1 MACGVISFV
10 PRLDLIISITYFLGG
25 RQLDGSVPALYAL
38 ERIMKSPKVRAAQ
51 QSGKLTVLYDS
62 GIRTGPDIF
71 KALALGAQAILC
83 EVLFSKDW
91 CILLTSLLSMRA
103 SKWLALGYMA

>member
-1 MACGVISFV
+1 M
-10 PRLDLIISITYFLGG
+10 LLGG

-71 KALALGAQAILC
+71 KALALGAQAVLC
-83 EVLFSKDW
+83 EVSFSKRLVYPADVSPFDVR
-91 CILLTSLLSMRA
+91 I
-103 SKWLALGYMA
+103 